1 MNLKEALGLSNTY
14 LSDTID
20 VAVIGAGHAGCEA
33 AVAAAKLGCRTVLF
47 SLTLDA
53 VANLPCN
60 PSIGGTAKGQLVRE
74 IDALGGVMGKIA
86 DKCAIQYRMLNSSKG
101 PAVQSPRAQIDRR
114 LYQETMKSYLET
126 VPNLHLFQ
134 AEVVNILIETENE
147 IESDLKLGKVSGVV
161 TRNGAIFTCK
171 KVIIATGTYLAG
183 KVFIGEH
190 NYASGPDN
198 SQPAAE
204 LAINL
209 RNLGLPLRRFKTGTP
224 VRVNKYSVDFKQME
238 SQTPDKDLW
247 RFSFDYE
254 NSPQKDLL
262 PQQNCWLTWT
272 TGDAAEIIRENLY
285 RSPLY
290 SGQIEGIGP
299 RYCPSIED
307 KIVRFPDKLRHQIFI
322 EPMGQTT
329 AEMYLQGLSSSLPED
344 VQLKIVHSLPGLAE
358 AVIQRSAYAIE
369 YDCLPPTCLKNDLQT
384 RLIAGL
390 YGAGQFNGTSGY
402 EEAAAQGL
410 VAGINAARACHLQ
423 QPLVLSRDQAY
434 IGVLIDDLVTK
445 GTNEPYRMM
454 TSRAEYRLLLRQDNA
469 DERLIEL
476 GYNLGLNSQERL
488 DRYMNKAAAIA
499 KEIKRLN
506 EVKVTGTAAIN
517 DYLAEQ
523 GVPALQGGTTLAQL
537 LLRPNMSYEK
547 LAPIDQTRPELP
559 QVIKDGAEIRIKY
572 QGYIALEEKRIE
584 KFRKM
589 ERKLLPPEI
598 DYNDIGGLRIEA
610 KQKLSQFRP
619 MSIGQAARISGVS
632 PADIS
637 VLLVYLELKR
647 RENHGQITGEEK

>member
-1 MNLKEALGLSNTY
+1 
-14 LSDTID
+14 
-20 VAVIGAGHAGCEA
+20 
-33 AVAAAKLGCRTVLF
+33 
-47 SLTLDA
+47 
-53 VANLPCN
+53 
-60 PSIGGTAKGQLVRE
+60 
-74 IDALGGVMGKIA
+74 
-86 DKCAIQYRMLNSSKG
+86 
-101 PAVQSPRAQIDRR
+101 
-114 LYQETMKSYLET
+114 
-126 VPNLHLFQ
+126 
-134 AEVVNILIETENE
+134 
-147 IESDLKLGKVSGVV
+147 
-161 TRNGAIFTCK
+161 
-171 KVIIATGTYLAG
+171 
-183 KVFIGEH
+183 
-190 NYASGPDN
+190 
-198 SQPAAE
+198 
-204 LAINL
+204 
-209 RNLGLPLRRFKTGTP
+209 
-224 VRVNKYSVDFKQME
+224 
-238 SQTPDKDLW
+238 
-247 RFSFDYE
+247 
-254 NSPQKDLL
+254 
-262 PQQNCWLTWT
+262 
-272 TGDAAEIIRENLY
+272 
-285 RSPLY
+285 
-290 SGQIEGIGP
+290 
-299 RYCPSIED
+299 
-307 KIVRFPDKLRHQIFI
+307 
-322 EPMGQTT
+322 
-329 AEMYLQGLSSSLPED
+329 
-344 VQLKIVHSLPGLAE
+344 
-358 AVIQRSAYAIE
+358 
-369 YDCLPPTCLKNDLQT
+369 
-384 RLIAGL
+384 
-390 YGAGQFNGTSGY
+390 
-402 EEAAAQGL
+402 
-410 VAGINAARACHLQ
+410 
-423 QPLVLSRDQAY
+423 
-434 IGVLIDDLVTK
+434 
-445 GTNEPYRMM
+445 MM

-619 MSIGQAARISGVS
+619 LSIGQAARISGVS